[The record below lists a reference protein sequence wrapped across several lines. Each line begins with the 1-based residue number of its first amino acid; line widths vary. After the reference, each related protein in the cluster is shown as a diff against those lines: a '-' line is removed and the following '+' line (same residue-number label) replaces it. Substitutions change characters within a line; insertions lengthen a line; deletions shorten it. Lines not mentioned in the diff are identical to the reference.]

1 MFDQKNLINVDILN
15 PRNTK
20 KSSSDSLFNIVSNV
34 GNNINKKIIVNDNNN
49 LFEST
54 NSIKEKNEIEIY
66 KNLINS
72 SDYQINKL
80 KNLIE
85 IQNEKINSLKIN
97 NNLSFFQENNYNK
110 NNNKLKIEIE
120 KYNKKIKELKEDYNF
135 LHNNLN
141 NEKEYF
147 KNKLKKIKENSI
159 EISEHNRIKKE
170 IENNNDKKAVSIL
183 DKLVFLKNKLNECSK
198 FINNNT
204 STLSPIL
211 SKESNYLTTSNLLE
225 SKNKK
230 IQEIKIISYN
240 ENNFLVKNSN

>member
-1 MFDQKNLINVDILN
+1 MLNDDSLIENSN

-20 KSSSDSLFNIVSNV
+20 KSSTDSLFNIVSNV
-34 GNNINKKIIVNDNNN
+34 NCDNNN
-49 LFEST
+49 NKIIIDEQNKNNFKPSL
-54 NSIKEKNEIEIY
+54 NEIEIY
-66 KNLINS
+66 KNLISS

-97 NNLSFFQENNYNK
+97 NNLSFFQDNINNHNENNIIIK
-110 NNNKLKIEIE
+110 NEIE
-120 KYNKKIKELKEDYNF
+120 KYKKKINDLKEDYNF

-147 KNKLKKIKENSI
+147 KKKLNKQKENTI
-159 EISEHNRIKKE
+159 KISEHNKIKKE
-170 IENNNDKKAVSIL
+170 IENSNDKKSIIIL
-183 DKLVFLKNKLNECSK
+183 EKLISLKNQLNECSK
-198 FINNNT
+198 YINNNIS
-204 STLSPIL
+204 STISPNL

-225 SKNKK
+225 SQNKK

-240 ENNFLVKNSN
+240 KSKFRMKK